1 MARLHA
7 EGGEFVTHAS
17 DVAADL
23 RAHLG
28 PSLGCAELHKLL
40 YLCQAWHAT
49 WTQRPLFVETI
60 EAWQKGP
67 VVADLWWAEQQD
79 FPPATSSDGLDR
91 LGCATVEYV
100 LSRYGHLNGNE
111 LINLTHEPGPWQDA
125 YRHGQNTRIEV
136 NAMIEHFAQDAAA
149 DQAWFW
155 DPEWQAGE
163 READQDIRHG
173 RVTRY
178 ASADDFIASL

>member
-1 MARLHA
+1 ML
-7 EGGEFVTHAS
+7 HAS
-17 DVAADL
+17 DVAAEL

-28 PSLGCAELHKLL
+28 SSLGRAKLHKLL

-49 WTQRPLFVETI
+49 WTHKPLFVESI
-60 EAWQKGP
+60 EAWEKGP
-67 VVADLWWAEQQD
+67 VVATLWRAEQHG
-79 FPPATSSDGLDR
+79 FPPAARPDPLDPDA
-91 LGCATVEYV
+91 CATVEYV
-100 LSRYGHLNGNE
+100 VSRYGHHTGRS
-111 LINLTHEPGPWQDA
+111 LIGLTHGPGPWRDA
-125 YRHGQNTRIEV
+125 YARGQNTRIEV
-136 NAMIEHFAQDAAA
+136 NAMIEHFAQDQAA

-178 ASADDFIASL
+178 ESADDFIASL